1 VETPENMPA
10 ASAVNSAFRETKYAA
25 LKGRFVSCA
34 FGATGRM
41 LAGNTKKNPQKERE

>member
-1 VETPENMPA
+1 MT
-10 ASAVNSAFRETKYAA
+10 AVLDAFRETKYAA

-41 LAGNTKKNPQKERE
+41 LAGNTGINPQKERE